1 MDIKTIKSPV
11 ARSAGMQIK
20 YETKRSNDD
29 VEKVSINWPDA
40 PAPSLVKALDNLRM
54 IVIDECLIPVR
65 YGDVIHIVEI
75 GFGESELGPMVKLKA
90 EIVHTD
96 LALADFKMDIE
107 PLLIKRLPKEGEAIH
122 LVRNEVAKYLKGHK
136 LAIGM
141 FDDAPKA
148 DKAEKPA
155 KGKTTIGKPA
165 GEPTTNGK
173 AKPKKAEKPAKVKIP
188 E

>member
-11 ARSAGMQIK
+11 KRSAGMQVV
-20 YETKRSNDD
+20 YHNTRGNDD

-90 EIVHTD
+90 EIAHTD

-107 PLLIKRLPKEGEAIH
+107 PLLIKRLPNEGEAVH

-141 FDDAPKA
+141 FDDAPAK
-148 DKAEKPA
+148 KPTA
-155 KGKTTIGKPA
+155 KKGKTTIGKPA
-165 GEPTTNGK
+165 GEPVTNGK
-173 AKPKKAEKPAKVKIP
+173 AKTPAKTKTTEKATIP